1 MKKIG
6 RDKWIHFL
14 AGIPMGIAVTSFS
27 YRMLSQNNFLAIAM
41 SVVLVVAIS
50 YGFEIFSLLT
60 KRGHYD
66 IFDAI
71 ASTAGGLSGMVLWLI
86 V

>member
-1 MKKIG
+1 MKRIE

-14 AGIPMGIAVTSFS
+14 VGIPMGIVVTLFSF
-27 YRMLSQNNFLAIAM
+27 RTLPQNTYLAISL

-60 KRGHYD
+60 KKGHYD
-66 IFDAI
+66 FFDAV
-71 ASTAGGLSGMVLWLI
+71 ASTIGGVAGMALALVF
-86 V
+86 

>member
-1 MKKIG
+1 MKRIE

-14 AGIPMGIAVTSFS
+14 AGIPMGILVTLFSF
-27 YRMLSQNNFLAIAM
+27 RMLPQNNYLAISL

-60 KRGHYD
+60 KKGHYD
-66 IFDAI
+66 FFDAV
-71 ASTAGGLSGMVLWLI
+71 ASTIGGVTGLAMALLF
-86 V
+86 